1 MNIHSVKFRI
11 TALSAACV
19 IVLTAVLLGFGI
31 YAARDT
37 SRYVN
42 ENVDELLDRT
52 SKESLQ
58 RLANAQAGTIRAEV
72 DMAFDAARNMARTFE
87 VMAGSGGTATP
98 IYQRRDQLNAVLLS
112 VLKDN
117 PRFNGTYSAWLPNAL
132 DGRDDMYGD
141 RKDVGSDATGRV
153 LPYWTRDADGKIALQ
168 PLVEYDSEA
177 LHPNGVMKGG
187 WFLGPQKTGEES
199 ILAPLPYIVQGR
211 SVYLATMSV
220 PIMVDGK
227 FAGVA
232 GADFDLAFLQ
242 KLAEQVNADTYA
254 GKGAVTIVS
263 GAGLVVAASDDPQAI
278 GGSYETISASAAE
291 DMDILKDG
299 RATVKTDEASD
310 TLKVFAPVELG
321 RTDQVWSVVITVPR
335 QVVLAEGDKLAN
347 SLAERGRE
355 DLMSQV
361 LVGLAVVFAA
371 LVAMAVV
378 ASGISRPITQLTG
391 ALRRLASGE
400 AVDEIAG
407 AERRDEIGAISRA
420 VDQIRVRIEEEVRQ
434 KAAEEEQNRIKQ
446 EDERRRTMHKLADE
460 FEEAMG
466 GVVRGVVAA
475 TGQLQDASATMSS
488 ATEKVAR
495 QSQTAA
501 GASADAS
508 SNVQTVASAAEELA
522 SSIAEIKRQV
532 DESAR
537 IAGAAVGDANGT
549 AGKVRDLSA
558 SASRIGQVVDL
569 IKDIAEQTNLLALNA
584 TIEAARAG
592 EAGKGFAVVAA
603 EVKQL
608 ADQTSRATSEIA
620 AQISEIQN
628 STSDSATA
636 IVGITEVI
644 EQINQIATAIAT
656 SVDEQG
662 EATREIAGSVSQASM
677 GAKTV
682 ADNIEGI
689 NEAAADT
696 TAVAGKVE
704 GAATTLGQQSE
715 TLKAVMD
722 RFLSTVRAA

>member
-1 MNIHSVKFRI
+1 MNVHSVKFRI

-52 SKESLQ
+52 SKQSLQ

-72 DMAFDAARNMARTFE
+72 ETAFDAARNMARTFE
-87 VMAGSGGTATP
+87 VMASSGGTATP
-98 IYQRRDQLNAVLLS
+98 IYQRRDQVNAVLLS

-132 DGRDDMYGD
+132 DGRDEMYGD
-141 RKDVGSDATGRV
+141 RKDMGSDATGRV
-153 LPYWTRDADGKIALQ
+153 LPYWTRDADGNIALQ

-187 WFLGPQKTGEES
+187 WFLGPQKTGKES
-199 ILAPLPYIVQGR
+199 ILAPLPYIVQGK

-242 KLAEQVNADTYA
+242 ELAEQVNADTYE

-278 GGSYETISASAAE
+278 GGSYEAIAANASDDLE
-291 DMDILKDG
+291 TLKEG
-299 RATVKTDEASD
+299 RAAVKTDEASD

-335 QVVLAEGDKLAN
+335 QVVLAEADKLAD
-347 SLAERGRE
+347 SLAERGRD

-407 AERRDEIGAISRA
+407 AERRDEIGDISRA
-420 VDQIRVRIEEEVRQ
+420 VDQIRVRIEEEARQ
-434 KAAEEEQNRIKQ
+434 KAAEDEQNRIKQ
-446 EDERRRTMHKLADE
+446 EEERRRTMHALADE

-537 IAGAAVGDANGT
+537 IADAAVGDANGT
-549 AGKVRDLSA
+549 AGKVRELSA

-696 TAVAGKVE
+696 TAVAGQVE

>member
-52 SKESLQ
+52 SKQSLQ

-72 DMAFDAARNMARTFE
+72 ETAFDAARNMARTFE
-87 VMAGSGGTATP
+87 VMASSGGTATP

-132 DGRDDMYGD
+132 DGRDEMYGD
-141 RKDVGSDATGRV
+141 RKDMGSDATGRV
-153 LPYWTRDADGKIALQ
+153 LPYWTRDADGNIALQ

-187 WFLGPQKTGEES
+187 WFLGPQKTGKES
-199 ILAPLPYIVQGR
+199 ILAPLPYIVQGK

-242 KLAEQVNADTYA
+242 ELAEQVNADTYE

-278 GGSYETISASAAE
+278 GGSYEAIAANASDDLE
-291 DMDILKDG
+291 TLKEG
-299 RATVKTDEASD
+299 RAAVKTDEASD

-335 QVVLAEGDKLAN
+335 QVVLAEADKLAD
-347 SLAERGRE
+347 SLAERGRD

-407 AERRDEIGAISRA
+407 AERRDEIGDISRA
-420 VDQIRVRIEEEVRQ
+420 VDQIRVRIEEEARQ
-434 KAAEEEQNRIKQ
+434 KAAEDEQNRIKQ
-446 EDERRRTMHKLADE
+446 EEERRRTMHALADE

-537 IAGAAVGDANGT
+537 IADAAVGDANGT
-549 AGKVRDLSA
+549 AGKVRELSA

-696 TAVAGKVE
+696 TAVAGQVE

>member
-1 MNIHSVKFRI
+1 M
-11 TALSAACV
+11 
-19 IVLTAVLLGFGI
+19 TAVLLGFGI

-52 SKESLQ
+52 SKQSLQ

-72 DMAFDAARNMARTFE
+72 DTAFDAARNMARTFE
-87 VMAGSGGTATP
+87 VMAGSDGTGTP

-199 ILAPLPYIVQGR
+199 ILAPLPYIVQGK

-242 KLAEQVNADTYA
+242 KLAEQVNADTYE
-254 GKGAVTIVS
+254 GKGAVRIVS
-263 GAGLVVAASDDPQAI
+263 GAGLVVAASDAPQAI
-278 GGSYETISASAAE
+278 GGSYEAIAASASD
-291 DMDILKDG
+291 DMDILTEG
-299 RATVKTDEASD
+299 RAAVKTDEASD
-310 TLKVFAPVELG
+310 TLKVFAPVTLG

-335 QVVLAEGDKLAN
+335 QVVLAEADKLAD

-407 AERRDEIGAISRA
+407 AERRDEIGDISRA
-420 VDQIRVRIEEEVRQ
+420 VDQIRVRIEEEARQ

-446 EDERRRTMHKLADE
+446 EDERRRTMHALADE

-475 TGQLQDASATMSS
+475 TDQLQGASATMSS

-549 AGKVRDLSA
+549 AGKVRELSA

-628 STSDSATA
+628 STTDSATA

-644 EQINQIATAIAT
+644 EQINQIATVIAT

-696 TAVAGKVE
+696 TAVAGQVE
-704 GAATTLGQQSE
+704 NAATTLGQQSE